1 MLGELPRAVAECGHF
16 DGLGKGEP
24 AGRRTRAREKVGEV
38 ARAGDVGGVPVGRWR
53 RTSGCDWSRDG
64 VADERERWR
73 SRRGE
78 GGTACFN
85 FPPSERGGGEWRA
98 APFTGGDKGVLAPFE
113 EGGGGI
119 WGRHGKAFD
128 AKRGAHTDGKNGADI
143 GAAEDARE
151 PVGEGKGQRG
161 FCERSVVVGQDEGLD
176 AAFGGEAL
184 PFFVGEWTG
193 EDIARGEGDADARDG
208 EPRHAEG
215 GERPKARWSEW
226 ATERGNEGR
235 EVGEGEERDD

>member
-1 MLGELPRAVAECGHF
+1 MR
-16 DGLGKGEP
+16 
-24 AGRRTRAREKVGEV
+24 
-38 ARAGDVGGVPVGRWR
+38 
-53 RTSGCDWSRDG
+53 
-64 VADERERWR
+64 
-73 SRRGE
+73 
-78 GGTACFN
+78 
-85 FPPSERGGGEWRA
+85 
-98 APFTGGDKGVLAPFE
+98 APFE

-161 FCERSVVVGQDEGLD
+161 FCERSVVVGEDEGLD

-235 EVGEGEERDD
+235 EVGEGEERDDQAEGGDVTVTTCWEAAAAGARVGNGGDLEEHPRAGGEEGVGSGRGGEGESGRGGERESGRGGERNEGGGRGA